1 MNIQLL
7 QDITKLF
14 ALTVGFY
21 LLHFGILE
29 LGNFEKIN
37 LLGVYLFMFGLTAL
51 AYIII
56 RVVHEND
63 REKTAFMFLGFSMV
77 KMMAAIMYLS
87 FQFISQWERQEK
99 SLFCSFLWSIFYT
112 FFWRPFLFLNCL
124 IPSKLGLRKQY

>member
-1 MNIQLL
+1 MKTQLI
-7 QDITKLF
+7 QDISKLL

-21 LLHFGILE
+21 LLHFGILQ
-29 LGNFEKIN
+29 LGDFEKMN

-77 KMMAAIMYLS
+77 KMMAAIMYLFPVYQS
-87 FQFISQWERQEK
+87 MGEAGKIFVLQF
-99 SLFCSFLWSIFYT
+99 FMVYFLY
-112 FFWRPFLFLNCL
+112 LFLETVFVLKLFN
-124 IPSKLGLRKQY
+124 SK